1 MAKNLRWYGVIWR
14 FKKMHVNRKYKDRLF
29 RFLFKEKKDLLDLY
43 NAVNGSNY
51 DNPEALEIVTM
62 EDVIFLK
69 MKNDLSFMVAN
80 RLNLYEHQSTYSPN
94 MPLRG
99 LIYLARQYE
108 GFIAKE
114 QENLY
119 GSKLVKIPTPAFVIF
134 YNGTKEQQDQMK
146 LYLSDAF
153 ADGRGSGCLE
163 CRAQM
168 LNINRGHNQELM
180 EKCRRLWEYSEFIA
194 EVNDNLFKG
203 YSLKRAITAAM
214 NSCIERGVLEDI
226 LLKNKAEVMDML
238 LTEYDEKKHM
248 KAIRKEGYEDGLE
261 KGIEQGIEQGIVQGI
276 EQGIEKG
283 IEQKLETQIRK
294 KLAKGKSVEVIA
306 EELEEDPETVKGILL
321 KLVES
326 DVRK

>member
-1 MAKNLRWYGVIWR
+1 MAKNLRGYGVIWR

-134 YNGTKEQQDQMK
+134 YNGTKEQPDQMK

-194 EVNDNLFKG
+194 EVNDNLSKG
-203 YSLKRAITAAM
+203 YSLKRAITVAM

-261 KGIEQGIEQGIVQGI
+261 KGIEQGIEQGL
-276 EQGIEKG
+276 EQG

-321 KLVES
+321 KLAES

>member
-14 FKKMHVNRKYKDRLF
+14 FKKLHVNRKYKDRLF

-43 NAVNGSNY
+43 NAVNDSNY
-51 DNPEALEIVTM
+51 DEPEELEIVTM

-69 MKNDLSFMVAN
+69 MKNDLSFMVAD

-108 GFIAKE
+108 GIIAKS
-114 QENLY
+114 QENIY
-119 GSKLVKIPTPAFVIF
+119 GSKLVKIPTPEFVIF
-134 YNGTKEQQDQMK
+134 YNGTWEQSDRMA

-153 ADGRGSGCLE
+153 TEGRGSGCLE
-163 CRAQM
+163 CTATM
-168 LNINRGHNQELM
+168 FNINRGHNQELM

-194 EVNDNLFKG
+194 EVNDNLAKG
-203 YSLKRAITAAM
+203 YSLKRAITTAM
-214 NSCIERGVLEDI
+214 SNCIERGVLADI
-226 LLKNKAEVMDML
+226 LLVNKAEVMDML

-261 KGIEQGIEQGIVQGI
+261 DGIQKGI

-283 IEQKLETQIRK
+283 LEQKLEELILK
-294 KLAKGKSVEVIA
+294 KLAKGKSIDVIA
-306 EELEEDPETVKGILL
+306 EELEEDFEIVREIVKKI
-321 KLVES
+321 
-326 DVRK
+326 DR

>member
-1 MAKNLRWYGVIWR
+1 MAKNLRWYGVIGR
-14 FKKMHVNRKYKDRLF
+14 FKKLRVNRKYKDRLF

-51 DNPEALEIVTM
+51 DEPEELEIVTM

-69 MKNDLSFMVAN
+69 MKNDLSFMVAD

-108 GFIAKE
+108 GIIAKS
-114 QENLY
+114 QENIY
-119 GSKLVKIPTPAFVIF
+119 GSKLVKIPTPEFVIF
-134 YNGTKEQQDQMK
+134 YNGTWEQPDRMA

-153 ADGRGSGCLE
+153 TEGRGSGCLE
-163 CRAQM
+163 CAATM
-168 LNINRGHNQELM
+168 FNINRGHNQELM

-194 EVNDNLFKG
+194 EVNDNLAKG
-203 YSLKRAITAAM
+203 YSLKRAITTAM
-214 NSCIERGVLEDI
+214 SNCIERGVLADI
-226 LLKNKAEVMDML
+226 LLVNKAEVMGML

-261 KGIEQGIEQGIVQGI
+261 EGIQKGIEQGIEQGI
-276 EQGIEKG
+276 EKG
-283 IEQKLETQIRK
+283 LEQKLEELILK
-294 KLAKGKSVEVIA
+294 KLAKGKSIDVIA
-306 EELEEDPETVKGILL
+306 EELEEELETVREIVK
-321 KLVES
+321 KFE
-326 DVRK
+326 DK

>member
-1 MAKNLRWYGVIWR
+1 MEKKLRWYGVIGR
-14 FKKMHVNRKYKDRLF
+14 FKKLRVNRKYKDRLF
-29 RFLFKEKKDLLDLY
+29 RFLFRNKKDLLDLY

-108 GFIAKE
+108 GLIAKE
-114 QENLY
+114 QGNIY
-119 GSKLVKIPTPAFVIF
+119 GSRLIVIPTPEFVIF
-134 YNGTKEQQDQMK
+134 YNGTKEQPDQMN

-153 ADGRGSGCLE
+153 TEGRGSGCLE
-163 CRAQM
+163 CTAQM

-180 EKCRRLWEYSEFIA
+180 EKCRRLWEYAEFIA
-194 EVNDNLFKG
+194 EVNDNLSKG
-203 YSLKRAITAAM
+203 YSLKRAINTAI
-214 NSCIERGVLEDI
+214 NSCIERDVLGDV

-261 KGIEQGIEQGIVQGI
+261 AGRIEGLELGRIQGRAQGAEG
-276 EQGIEKG
+276 
-283 IEQKLETQIRK
+283 KLEELICK

-306 EELEEDPETVKGILL
+306 EELEEDPETIKEILRRIQN
-321 KLVES
+321 E
-326 DVRK
+326 

>member
-14 FKKMHVNRKYKDRLF
+14 FKKLHVNRKYKDRLF

-51 DNPEALEIVTM
+51 DEPEELEIVTM

-69 MKNDLSFMVAN
+69 MKNDLSFMVAD

-108 GFIAKE
+108 GIIAKS
-114 QENLY
+114 QENIY
-119 GSKLVKIPTPAFVIF
+119 GSKLVKIPTPEFVIF
-134 YNGTKEQQDQMK
+134 YNGTWEQPDRMA

-153 ADGRGSGCLE
+153 TEGRGSGCLE
-163 CRAQM
+163 CTATM
-168 LNINRGHNQELM
+168 FNINRGHNQDLM

-194 EVNDNLFKG
+194 EVNDNLAKG
-203 YSLKRAITAAM
+203 YSLKRAITTAM
-214 NSCIERGVLEDI
+214 SNCIERGVLTDI
-226 LLKNKAEVMDML
+226 LLVNKAEVMGML

-261 KGIEQGIEQGIVQGI
+261 DGIQKGIEQGM

-283 IEQKLETQIRK
+283 LEQKLEELILK
-294 KLAKGKSVEVIA
+294 KLAKGKSIELIA
-306 EELEEDPETVKGILL
+306 EELEEDLEIVREIVK
-321 KLVES
+321 KFE
-326 DVRK
+326 DK

>member
-1 MAKNLRWYGVIWR
+1 MAKNLRWYSVIGR
-14 FKKMHVNRKYKDRLF
+14 FKKLRVNRKYKDRLF
-29 RFLFKEKKDLLDLY
+29 RFLFRNKKDLLDLY

-108 GFIAKE
+108 GLIAKE
-114 QENLY
+114 QENIY
-119 GSKLVKIPTPAFVIF
+119 GSRLIVIPTPEFVIF
-134 YNGTKEQQDQMK
+134 YNGTKEQPDQMN

-153 ADGRGSGCLE
+153 TEGRGSGCLE
-163 CRAQM
+163 CTAQM

-180 EKCRRLWEYSEFIA
+180 EKCRRLWEYAEFIA
-194 EVNDNLFKG
+194 EVNDNLSKG
-203 YSLKRAITAAM
+203 YSLKRAINTAI
-214 NSCIERGVLEDI
+214 NSCIERDVLGDV

-261 KGIEQGIEQGIVQGI
+261 AGRIEGLELGRIQGRAQGAEG
-276 EQGIEKG
+276 
-283 IEQKLETQIRK
+283 KLEELICK

-306 EELEEDPETVKGILL
+306 EELEEDPETIKEILRRIQN
-321 KLVES
+321 E
-326 DVRK
+326 

>member
-194 EVNDNLFKG
+194 EVNDNLSKG
-203 YSLKRAITAAM
+203 YSLKRAITVAM

-261 KGIEQGIEQGIVQGI
+261 EGMQKGI

>member
-134 YNGTKEQQDQMK
+134 YNGTKEQPDKMK

-194 EVNDNLFKG
+194 EVNDNLSKG
-203 YSLKRAITAAM
+203 YYLKRAITVAM

-261 KGIEQGIEQGIVQGI
+261 KGIEQGIEQGI
-276 EQGIEKG
+276 EKGIEKG

-306 EELEEDPETVKGILL
+306 EELEEDPEKVKGILL
-321 KLVES
+321 KLAES

>member
-14 FKKMHVNRKYKDRLF
+14 FKKLHVNRKYKDRLF

-51 DNPEALEIVTM
+51 DEPEELEIVTM

-69 MKNDLSFMVAN
+69 MKNDLSFMVADK
-80 RLNLYEHQSTYSPN
+80 LNLYEHQSTYSPN

-108 GFIAKE
+108 GIIAKS
-114 QENLY
+114 QENIY
-119 GSKLVKIPTPAFVIF
+119 GSKLVKIPTPEFVIF
-134 YNGTKEQQDQMK
+134 YNGTWEQPDRMA

-153 ADGRGSGCLE
+153 TEGRGSGCLE
-163 CRAQM
+163 CTATM
-168 LNINRGHNQELM
+168 FNINRGHNQELM

-194 EVNDNLFKG
+194 EVNDNLAKG
-203 YSLKRAITAAM
+203 YSLKRAITTAM
-214 NSCIERGVLEDI
+214 SNCIERGVLADI
-226 LLKNKAEVMDML
+226 LLVNKAEVMGML

-261 KGIEQGIEQGIVQGI
+261 EGIQKGIEKGIEQGL

-283 IEQKLETQIRK
+283 IEQKLEELILK
-294 KLAKGKSVEVIA
+294 KITKGKNIDVIA
-306 EELEEDPETVKGILL
+306 EELEEDLETVRAIVK
-321 KLVES
+321 KFE
-326 DVRK
+326 DK

>member
-1 MAKNLRWYGVIWR
+1 MAKKLRWYGVIGR
-14 FKKMHVNRKYKDRLF
+14 FKKLRANRKYKDRLF
-29 RFLFKEKKDLLDLY
+29 RFLFRNKKDLLDLY

-51 DNPEALEIVTM
+51 NDPEALEIVTM

-69 MKNDLSFMVAN
+69 MKNDLSFMVAD

-108 GFIAKE
+108 GLIAKE
-114 QENLY
+114 QENIY
-119 GSKLVKIPTPAFVIF
+119 GSRLIVIPTPEFVIF
-134 YNGTKEQQDQMK
+134 YNGTKEQPDQMN

-153 ADGRGSGCLE
+153 TEGRGSGCLE
-163 CRAQM
+163 CTAQM

-180 EKCRRLWEYSEFIA
+180 EKCRRLWEYAEFIA
-194 EVNDNLFKG
+194 EVNDNLSKG
-203 YSLKRAITAAM
+203 YSLKRAINTAI
-214 NSCIERGVLEDI
+214 NSCIERDVLGDV

-261 KGIEQGIEQGIVQGI
+261 AGRIEGLELGRIQGRAQGAEG
-276 EQGIEKG
+276 
-283 IEQKLETQIRK
+283 KLEELICK

-306 EELEEDPETVKGILL
+306 EELEEDPETIKEILRRIQN
-321 KLVES
+321 E
-326 DVRK
+326 

>member
-194 EVNDNLFKG
+194 EVNDNLSKG
-203 YSLKRAITAAM
+203 YSLKRAITVAM

-261 KGIEQGIEQGIVQGI
+261 EGMQ
-276 EQGIEKG
+276 KG

-321 KLVES
+321 KLAES

>member
-14 FKKMHVNRKYKDRLF
+14 FKKLHVNRKYKDRLF

-51 DNPEALEIVTM
+51 DEPEELEIVTM

-69 MKNDLSFMVAN
+69 MKNDLSFMVAD

-108 GFIAKE
+108 GIIAKS
-114 QENLY
+114 QENIY
-119 GSKLVKIPTPAFVIF
+119 GSKLVKIPTPEFVIF
-134 YNGTKEQQDQMK
+134 YNGTWEQPDRMA

-153 ADGRGSGCLE
+153 TEGRGSGCLE
-163 CRAQM
+163 CTATM
-168 LNINRGHNQELM
+168 FNINRGHNQELM

-194 EVNDNLFKG
+194 EVNDNLAKG
-203 YSLKRAITAAM
+203 YSLKRAITTAM
-214 NSCIERGVLEDI
+214 SNCIERGVLADI
-226 LLKNKAEVMDML
+226 LLANKAEVMGML

-261 KGIEQGIEQGIVQGI
+261 DGIQKGI

-283 IEQKLETQIRK
+283 LEQKLEELILK
-294 KLAKGKSVEVIA
+294 KLAKGKSIDVIA
-306 EELEEDPETVKGILL
+306 EELEEELETVREIEK
-321 KLVES
+321 KFEE
-326 DVRK
+326 K

>member
-14 FKKMHVNRKYKDRLF
+14 FKKLHVNRKYKDRLF

-43 NAVNGSNY
+43 NAVNDSNY
-51 DNPEALEIVTM
+51 DEPEELEIVTM

-69 MKNDLSFMVAN
+69 MKNDLSFMVAD

-108 GFIAKE
+108 GIIAKS
-114 QENLY
+114 QENIY
-119 GSKLVKIPTPAFVIF
+119 GSKLVKIPTPEFVIF
-134 YNGTKEQQDQMK
+134 YNGTWEQPDRMA

-153 ADGRGSGCLE
+153 TEGRGSGCLE
-163 CRAQM
+163 CTATM
-168 LNINRGHNQELM
+168 FNINRGHNQELM

-194 EVNDNLFKG
+194 EVNDNLAKG
-203 YSLKRAITAAM
+203 YSLKRAITTAM
-214 NSCIERGVLEDI
+214 SNCIERGVLADI
-226 LLKNKAEVMDML
+226 LLVNKAEVMDML

-248 KAIRKEGYEDGLE
+248 KAIRKEGYEDGME
-261 KGIEQGIEQGIVQGI
+261 AGIQKGI

-283 IEQKLETQIRK
+283 IEKGLEQKLEELILK
-294 KLAKGKSVEVIA
+294 KLAKGKSIDVIA
-306 EELEEDPETVKGILL
+306 EELEEDLEIVREIVKKIED
-321 KLVES
+321 K
-326 DVRK
+326 